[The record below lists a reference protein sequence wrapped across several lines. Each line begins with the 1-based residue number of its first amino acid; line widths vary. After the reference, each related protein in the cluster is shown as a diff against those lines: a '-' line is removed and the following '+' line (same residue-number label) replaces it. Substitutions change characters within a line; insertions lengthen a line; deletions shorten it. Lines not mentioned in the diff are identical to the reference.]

1 MKRIVII
8 LASIVA
14 AATFTS
20 CEDFLNK
27 MPVDSIGTGTELTA
41 SDAEALV
48 NAAYQPL
55 MWPKFY
61 NMRMWTTDI
70 VAGES
75 YVGAGGGT
83 DGIETV
89 QWSNFTQDTSNAAA
103 VDIWR
108 GTPGILR
115 ANLAIKELKAMKD
128 ISESLRQRLLGECY
142 FLRAHYYFI
151 LVRFFGDVPLR
162 TEPLYAGDALSVAR
176 TPKEKVYEQIIEDTK
191 LAIEY
196 LPYKKDYSNKD
207 LGRACKDAAECM
219 LAKIYLTLGKN
230 YAEVVSLCEDVEK
243 QGYDLSKMP
252 YVDNWYNPE
261 TGMLNQNGPESLF
274 EIQYSGDPSAS
285 TDWMRDNNNQSQWL
299 NVFMAPRNSSMVGG
313 GGYGWQHVT
322 QEFVDS
328 YEEGD
333 LRKDVTIFYEG
344 CPDFDGFAYD
354 PTWSTTGYNVRKWCV
369 PISICD
375 KVDNCPANTVVYRFA
390 DILLM
395 KAEALN
401 ELTKTAEAQIPLNKV
416 RARAG
421 LAPVTTEDYDEMK
434 EIIIHERRMEFAF
447 EGHRWF
453 DLIRIDDGEYAVKF
467 LKSIGKTNVTK
478 DLLLLP
484 VPQVERDSN
493 PDITQ
498 NPGYSAS

>member
-1 MKRIVII
+1 MKRTII
-8 LASIVA
+8 LSACLALA
-14 AATFTS
+14 ALCSS
-20 CEDFLNK
+20 CDAFLDK
-27 MPVDSIGTGTELTA
+27 MPVDAIGTGTKLTA

-70 VAGES
+70 IAGES
-75 YVGAGGGT
+75 VVGAGGGT

-89 QWSNFTQDTSNAAA
+89 QLANFTADTSNAAA
-103 VDIWR
+103 TDIWR

-115 ANLAIKELKAMKD
+115 ANLAIKELNAMED
-128 ISESLRQRLLGECY
+128 IDEELRSRLLGECY

-162 TEPLYAGDALSVAR
+162 TEPLYAGDDMNVAR
-176 TPKEKVYEQIIEDTK
+176 TPKAEVYEQIISDTK
-191 LAIEY
+191 EAIKR

-207 LGRACKDAAECM
+207 LGRACRDAAECM
-219 LAKIYLTLGKN
+219 LAKIYLTLESN
-230 YAEVVSLCEDVEK
+230 YADVVTLCEDVEA
-243 QGYDLSKMP
+243 QGYDLLSMP
-252 YVDNWYNPE
+252 YEDNWYNPK
-261 TGMLNQNGPESLF
+261 TGMLNENGPESLF
-274 EIQYSGDPSAS
+274 EVQYTGDPSAA
-285 TDWMRDNNNQSQWL
+285 TDWQRDNNNQSQWL
-299 NVFMAPRNSSMVGG
+299 NVFMAPRGSGMVGG

-322 QEFVDS
+322 EEFVSS

-333 LRKDVTIFYEG
+333 LRKDVTIFYDG
-344 CPDFDGFAYD
+344 CPEFDEYEYD
-354 PTWSTTGYNVRKWCV
+354 MAWSTTGYNVRKWCV
-369 PISICD
+369 PVSICD
-375 KVDNCPANTVVYRFA
+375 KVDNCPANTIVYRFA

-401 ELTKTAEAQIPLNKV
+401 ELGRTKEAQVPLNIV
-416 RARAG
+416 RKRAG
-421 LAPVTTEDYDEMK
+421 LDGVTTEDYEEMK

-453 DLIRIDDGEYAVKF
+453 DLIRIDGGDYAVKF
-467 LKSIGKTNVTK
+467 LKSIGKKNVTK
-478 DLLLLP
+478 ERLLLP

-493 PDITQ
+493 PLITQ
-498 NPGYSAS
+498 NPGY